1 MLNAEIILEKIPG
14 LKLFKAE
21 PMSRHTT
28 FKVGGAARF
37 FARPKNAEEIA
48 ALVEICRSGGEP
60 YAVIGKGSN
69 LLVSDEGYDGLIICI
84 GEDFSAVTVSG
95 LEIEA
100 RAGASLIGVCAEA
113 KRAGLTG
120 LEFACG
126 IPGSV
131 GGAIYMNAGAY
142 GGEMKDVVASVT
154 VMDEAGNV
162 AEIPADEMDFG
173 YRRSRISDGGL
184 IVLSAKFRLKE
195 GDPEQ
200 IGAAMSELM
209 KRRSEKQ
216 PVEYPSA
223 GSTFKRPEGA
233 FAGKLIEDAGLRGY
247 SVGGAQVSE
256 KHCGFVIN
264 KGGATASD
272 IMALCEHI
280 RKTVKDASGYE
291 LEMEVKKLGKF

>member
-1 MLNAEIILEKIPG
+1 MLKAETILEKIPG
-14 LKLFKAE
+14 LRLLEAE
-21 PMSRHTT
+21 PMSQHTT
-28 FKVGGAARF
+28 FKVGGAARL

-48 ALVEICRSGGEP
+48 ALVELCRESGEA

-69 LLVSDEGYDGLIICI
+69 LLVSDEGYDGVIICI
-84 GEDFSAVTVSG
+84 GEDFSDVTVSG
-95 LEIEA
+95 TAIEA
-100 RAGASLIGVCAEA
+100 QAGASLIGVCAEA

-142 GGEMKDVVASVT
+142 GGEIRDVVTSVT
-154 VMDEAGNV
+154 VMDEAGAV
-162 AEIPADEMDFG
+162 AEIPAGDMDFG
-173 YRRSRISDGGL
+173 YRHSRIADGGL
-184 IVLSAKFRLKE
+184 IVLSAKFRMRE

-209 KRRSEKQ
+209 KRRAEKQ
-216 PVEYPSA
+216 PIEYPSA

-264 KGGATASD
+264 KGGATAAD

-280 RKTVKDASGYE
+280 KKTVKDASGFE
-291 LEMEVKKLGKF
+291 LEMEVKKLGRF